1 MRKKIPSS
9 LKPSGYVQ
17 ITSVS
22 LSNLP
27 GEPSHPEKGSP
38 QDGPP
43 SFILPRN
50 TPSLLNAM
58 RFFLTPPPCRNTCGG
73 ISYVSLALDLELLYL
88 NDIPTWPWHIYTGL
102 RVVTLGGILFFQEK
116 RSHKKHILP
125 HSLVHAPILWI
136 TFPAEIFVA
145 KVSFR
150 LKSWSLKNSLI
161 KIEPTHHKIKH
172 FVMWNLS
179 NFCIFT
185 EIHIH
190 Q

>member
-1 MRKKIPSS
+1 MR
-9 LKPSGYVQ
+9 Y
-17 ITSVS
+17 
-22 LSNLP
+22 
-27 GEPSHPEKGSP
+27 
-38 QDGPP
+38 
-43 SFILPRN
+43 
-50 TPSLLNAM
+50 
-58 RFFLTPPPCRNTCGG
+58 FLTPPPCRNTCKGR
-73 ISYVSLALDLELLYL
+73 SYVSLALDLELLYL

-102 RVVTLGGILFFQEK
+102 RVVALGGVLFFQEK

-150 LKSWSLKNSLI
+150 LKSWGLKNSLI
-161 KIEPTHHKIKH
+161 KIESKHHKIKH

-190 Q
+190 QQILSIPIPITHKLPIPYSCPGQPLVLFLHSLFWIFNKKIINN